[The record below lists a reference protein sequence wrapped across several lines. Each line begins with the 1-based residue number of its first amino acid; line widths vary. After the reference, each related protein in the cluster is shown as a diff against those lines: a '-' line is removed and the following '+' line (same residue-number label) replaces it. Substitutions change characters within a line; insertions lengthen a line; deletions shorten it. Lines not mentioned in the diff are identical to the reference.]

1 MPIPGQLTRDGL
13 SFSIPSDGPL
23 YPSPPFLYKGASL
36 IVFEFETDG
45 ASAARLLPAQ
55 ASLADVAVAGLVFA
69 NYPES
74 SLGPYVETVLY
85 LHAQYQGAQVQYATH
100 LYVTTDAAMA
110 AGREMGGFPKKIAAI
125 AYDEAGGAAITAS
138 LERPVGTLLASA
150 ALTPVGDPTPFA
162 EQSMSYLTLRV
173 IPSPY
178 RDAPPSIAELLG
190 TDWVMTNGQVW
201 QGEGTCQ
208 ITGASAQD
216 PLQMV
221 PIRKVLG
228 CKLIHAD
235 LRVGALEGPR
245 SQPF

>member
-1 MPIPGQLTRDGL
+1 MPIPGRLTRDGL
-13 SFSIPSDGPL
+13 SFSTPSDGPL
-23 YPSPPFLYKGASL
+23 YPRPPYVYRGASMV
-36 IVFEFETDG
+36 VFEFETDG
-45 ASAARLLPAQ
+45 ASAAGLLPAQ

-85 LHAQYQGAQVQYATH
+85 LHANYQGSQVLYATH
-100 LYVTTDAAMA
+100 LYVTTDSAMA

-125 AYDEAGGAAITAS
+125 SYDESGGAITAK
-138 LERPVGTLLASA
+138 LERPGGTLLASA
-150 ALTPVGDPTPFA
+150 RLTPVGEPVPFA
-162 EQSMSYLTLRV
+162 ESSLSYLTLRV

-190 TDWVMTNGQVW
+190 TDWVMTDGTQW

-216 PLQMV
+216 PLQKV
-221 PIRKVLG
+221 PIRKILG

-235 LRVGALEGPR
+235 LRVGTLEGPR